1 MLIDVNKWID
11 KNGSFDEA
19 GGLDLVRHGYEWI
32 RRMRKFENKA
42 DRHTFQKVFGNK
54 RGNELWDCF
63 LEVGR
68 SIFILEDSYFLINDR
83 NVFSLCLAEC
93 SDYDLYEL
101 VQCLIW
107 DGIQFYGW
115 LWDGSRPIKRST
127 RESLNACEI
136 YRDKIAFIDYHG
148 NKYDAEYFQR
158 FTQTA
163 EQCRSANKPRIVMLD
178 EEEPPYSVNP
188 TYIRNLQEMSAEAVE
203 RLTELKCYSR
213 EEAFDIIQDWAKE
226 FTKRYNNYVFDGSY
240 YKMIDTFIEEKLR
253 TI

>member
-54 RGNELWDCF
+54 RGNELCCKPRSERILSDCF
-63 LEVGR
+63 LEVGK

-101 VQCLIW
+101 VH
-107 DGIQFYGW
+107 
-115 LWDGSRPIKRST
+115 
-127 RESLNACEI
+127 N
-136 YRDKIAFIDYHG
+136 
-148 NKYDAEYFQR
+148 
-158 FTQTA
+158 
-163 EQCRSANKPRIVMLD
+163 
-178 EEEPPYSVNP
+178 
-188 TYIRNLQEMSAEAVE
+188 
-203 RLTELKCYSR
+203 
-213 EEAFDIIQDWAKE
+213 
-226 FTKRYNNYVFDGSY
+226 
-240 YKMIDTFIEEKLR
+240 IETDSDQGK
-253 TI
+253 